1 MRQIDPNLLCP
12 RCMSEKPS
20 KTAVCPACGCD
31 PLRMERNPRCLQPM
45 SVLQGKYL
53 IGAVLGEGGFGITY
67 IGWDLEQQRKL
78 AIKEYFPSTV
88 AVRDT
93 TVGINNSVH
102 SISGD
107 KHVHFLNGLKKFE
120 DEAKNLMR
128 LKDVPGIVEI
138 LDFFFENSTAY
149 IVMEFLDGI
158 TLRKYMEKDGGCL
171 SEKQTLEMLR
181 PVMESL
187 AKVHEA
193 GMIHRDISPDNI
205 MVLRSGEMKLI
216 DFGAA
221 RISTGEETQ
230 SLTVILKHGYAPEE
244 QYRSRGRQGPFTDV
258 YAMSAVVY
266 KLLTGVTPVDAMARV
281 LEDELP
287 PLSSYPN
294 RISRQTIAAVEK
306 GMAVRA
312 ENRYADMRQL
322 IDALYN
328 GKPAEGTQH
337 ETRSRRPW
345 LWIGLGTGLAALAA
359 VLAISIGTAGA
370 PQGAV
375 SLPSDSRSLI
385 QTGEA
390 DANAGADAD
399 AAPDA
404 NAGDANAGADET
416 GGEAA
421 EETPPAPAVEPDAYC
436 ISSEEA
442 EESGLSIRLENGC
455 AVIVRLSDD
464 MREERMIRIPDYID
478 QLPVTEIGRE
488 AFADDI
494 ALEYLTL
501 PRHLKKIGDGAFSGC
516 LSLGTL
522 ELPEELETIGR
533 FSFYNCS
540 ALKAVHIPASVT
552 ALGEAA
558 FSACMNLNE
567 LTLPEGLESIGKD
580 AFSYCL
586 FLRELEIPESVS
598 VIGSGAFTGC
608 DRLTLYYT
616 PGSFAERYIA
626 ESDLPS
632 EAVSVD
638 E

>member
-12 RCMSEKPS
+12 HCMSEKPS
-20 KTAVCPACGCD
+20 KTAICPACGCD
-31 PLRMERNPRCLQPM
+31 PLRMEHSPRCLQPM
-45 SVLQGKYL
+45 SVLKGKYL

-67 IGWDLEQQRKL
+67 IGWDLDQQRKL
-78 AIKEYFPSTV
+78 AIKEYFPSTL
-88 AVRDT
+88 ATRDT
-93 TVGINNSVH
+93 TVGINNTVH

-120 DEAKNLMR
+120 EEAKNLMR
-128 LKDVPGIVEI
+128 LKDVPGIVKI

-171 SEKQTLEMLR
+171 SEKQALSMLR

-187 AKVHEA
+187 AKVHAA

-205 MVLRSGEMKLI
+205 MVLRSGAMKLI

-258 YAMSAVVY
+258 YAMSAVLY

-294 RISRQTIAAVEK
+294 RISKQTIAAVEK

-312 ENRYADMRQL
+312 ENRYTNMQQL
-322 IDALYN
+322 IDALY
-328 GKPAEGTQH
+328 GERAAGSEG
-337 ETRSRRPW
+337 EAAPKCRRSW
-345 LWIGLGTGLAALAA
+345 LWIGLGAGLAALTV
-359 VLAISIGTAGA
+359 VLAVSIGTAST
-370 PQGAV
+370 PQKAESSPVG
-375 SLPSDSRSLI
+375 SLTVIPVGNTDKAAEEPPAEPVI
-385 QTGEA
+385 EA
-390 DANAGADAD
+390 DAYGL
-399 AAPDA
+399 
-404 NAGDANAGADET
+404 
-416 GGEAA
+416 
-421 EETPPAPAVEPDAYC
+421 
-436 ISSEEA
+436 SSEEA
-442 EESGLSIRLENGC
+442 AENGFIFRLETDH
-455 AVIVRLSDD
+455 AVITRLNDD
-464 MREERMIRIPDYID
+464 KREERMIRIPDYID
-478 QLPVTEIGRE
+478 QLPVTEIGQE

-494 ALEYLTL
+494 TLEYLTL
-501 PRHLKKIGDGAFSGC
+501 PRHLKQIDDGAFSGC
-516 LSLGTL
+516 LSMGELTL
-522 ELPEELETIGR
+522 PDELEAIGR

-540 ALKAVHIPASVT
+540 ALKTLHIPASVSDI
-552 ALGEAA
+552 GEAA
-558 FSACMNLNE
+558 FSACMNLND
-567 LTLPEGLESIGKD
+567 LTLSEGLIRIGKD

-586 FLRELEIPESVS
+586 FLRELEIPASVRE
-598 VIGSGAFTGC
+598 IGSGAFTGC
-608 DRLTLYYT
+608 DRLTLFYT
-616 PGSFAERYIA
+616 PGSYAESYIA

-632 EAVSVD
+632 EPVSAA

>member
-12 RCMSEKPS
+12 HCMSEKPS
-20 KTAVCPACGCD
+20 KTAICPACGCD
-31 PLRMERNPRCLQPM
+31 PLRMEHSPRCLQPM
-45 SVLQGKYL
+45 SVLKGKYL

-67 IGWDLEQQRKL
+67 IGWDLDQQRKL
-78 AIKEYFPSTV
+78 AIKEYFPSTL
-88 AVRDT
+88 ATRDT
-93 TVGINNSVH
+93 TVGINNTVH

-120 DEAKNLMR
+120 EEAKNLMR
-128 LKDVPGIVEI
+128 LKDVPGIVKI

-171 SEKQTLEMLR
+171 SEKQALSMLR

-187 AKVHEA
+187 AKVHAA

-205 MVLRSGEMKLI
+205 MVLRSGAMKLI

-258 YAMSAVVY
+258 YAMSAVLY

-294 RISRQTIAAVEK
+294 RISKQTIAAVEK

-312 ENRYADMRQL
+312 ENRYTNMQQL
-322 IDALYN
+322 IDALY
-328 GKPAEGTQH
+328 GERAAGSEG
-337 ETRSRRPW
+337 EAAPKCRRSW
-345 LWIGLGTGLAALAA
+345 LWIGLGAGLAALTV
-359 VLAISIGTAGA
+359 VLAVSIGTAST
-370 PQGAV
+370 PQKAESSPVG
-375 SLPSDSRSLI
+375 SLTVIPVGNTDKAAEEPPAEPVI
-385 QTGEA
+385 EA
-390 DANAGADAD
+390 DAYGL
-399 AAPDA
+399 
-404 NAGDANAGADET
+404 
-416 GGEAA
+416 
-421 EETPPAPAVEPDAYC
+421 
-436 ISSEEA
+436 SSEEA
-442 EESGLSIRLENGC
+442 AENSFIFRLETDH
-455 AVIVRLSDD
+455 AVITRLNDD
-464 MREERMIRIPDYID
+464 KREERMIRIPDYID
-478 QLPVTEIGRE
+478 QLPVTEIGQE

-494 ALEYLTL
+494 TLEYLTL
-501 PRHLKKIGDGAFSGC
+501 PRHLKQIDDGAFSGC
-516 LSLGTL
+516 LSMGELTL
-522 ELPEELETIGR
+522 PDELEAIGR

-540 ALKAVHIPASVT
+540 ALKTLHIPASVSDI
-552 ALGEAA
+552 GEAA
-558 FSACMNLNE
+558 FSACMNLND
-567 LTLPEGLESIGKD
+567 LTLSEGLIRIGKD

-586 FLRELEIPESVS
+586 FLRELEIPASVRE
-598 VIGSGAFTGC
+598 IGSGAFTGC
-608 DRLTLYYT
+608 DRLTLFYT
-616 PGSFAERYIA
+616 PGSYAESYIA

-632 EAVSVD
+632 EPVSAA

>member
-12 RCMSEKPS
+12 HCMSEKPS
-20 KTAVCPACGCD
+20 KTAICPACGCD
-31 PLRMERNPRCLQPM
+31 PLRMEHSPRCLQPM
-45 SVLQGKYL
+45 SVLKGKYL

-78 AIKEYFPSTV
+78 AIKEYFPSTL
-88 AVRDT
+88 ATRDT
-93 TVGINNSVH
+93 TVGINNTVH

-120 DEAKNLMR
+120 EEAKNLMR
-128 LKDVPGIVEI
+128 LKDVPGIVKI

-171 SEKQTLEMLR
+171 SEKQALSMLR

-187 AKVHEA
+187 AKVHAA

-205 MVLRSGEMKLI
+205 MVLRSGAMKLI

-258 YAMSAVVY
+258 YAMSAVLY

-294 RISRQTIAAVEK
+294 RISKQTIAAVEK

-312 ENRYADMRQL
+312 ENRYTNMQQL
-322 IDALYN
+322 IDALY
-328 GKPAEGTQH
+328 GERAAGSEG
-337 ETRSRRPW
+337 EAAPKCRRSW
-345 LWIGLGTGLAALAA
+345 LWIGLGAGLAALTV
-359 VLAISIGTAGA
+359 VLAVSIGTAST
-370 PQGAV
+370 PQKAESSPVG
-375 SLPSDSRSLI
+375 SLTVIPVGNTDKAAEEPPAEPVI
-385 QTGEA
+385 EA
-390 DANAGADAD
+390 DAYGL
-399 AAPDA
+399 
-404 NAGDANAGADET
+404 
-416 GGEAA
+416 
-421 EETPPAPAVEPDAYC
+421 
-436 ISSEEA
+436 SSEEA
-442 EESGLSIRLENGC
+442 AENGFIFRLETDH
-455 AVIVRLSDD
+455 AVITRLNDD
-464 MREERMIRIPDYID
+464 KREERMIRIPDYID
-478 QLPVTEIGRE
+478 QLPVTEIGQE

-494 ALEYLTL
+494 TLEYLTL
-501 PRHLKKIGDGAFSGC
+501 PRHLKQIDDGAFSGC
-516 LSLGTL
+516 LSMGELTL
-522 ELPEELETIGR
+522 PDELEAIGR

-540 ALKAVHIPASVT
+540 ALKTLHIPASVSDI
-552 ALGEAA
+552 GEAA
-558 FSACMNLNE
+558 FSACMNLND
-567 LTLPEGLESIGKD
+567 LTLSEGLIRIGKD

-586 FLRELEIPESVS
+586 FLRELEIPASVRE
-598 VIGSGAFTGC
+598 IGSGAFTGC
-608 DRLTLYYT
+608 DRLTLFYT
-616 PGSFAERYIA
+616 PGSYAESYIA

-632 EAVSVD
+632 EPVSAA